1 MPKDIWKEVF
11 KAGLHTD
18 AGGNEKDWTIEDL
31 DTIAAKYNNQLPDEK
46 HEAPVVIGHPVN
58 NSPAYA
64 WVDELKRDGERLLA
78 KFNQLDPE
86 FEQLIRDGKYKKV
99 SIALYPDMM
108 LRHVGYLG
116 AVPPAVKGL
125 KDTNFN
131 SDEAFVELM
140 FEENST
146 NARTESNTCS
156 TDDEQKGNK
165 NEQKKRK
172 EKKRNIYFSPSK
184 SEDYEEHY
192 PENNRTPI
200 NFQGGSMP
208 ETLMPENYAKLFE
221 DLLTWLGQTFNEEIA
236 NQTAEELEKIKNRH
250 IRKDENPPKPVEAN
264 DGKDKID
271 LTQSKEYQEMQRK
284 LESLEND
291 NREMKFNE
299 YFNSQTGRLVPAQ
312 KNLVRLAFETAR
324 GNDKGFEFSENGVTK
339 TLRGEDVIKKLIES
353 FPTQVEFSEIANK
366 ALAGNDNSFEE
377 QNKFI
382 DEYYKNEGDR

>member
-1 MPKDIWKEVF
+1 MPKVIWKEVF

-64 WVDELKRDGERLLA
+64 WVEQLKRDGERLLA

-140 FEENST
+140 FEEHLT

-156 TDDEQKGNK
+156 TDDEQTGNK
-165 NEQKKRK
+165 NEQRKRK

-184 SEDYEEHY
+184 SEDFEGHN
-192 PENNRTPI
+192 PEINRIPI
-200 NFQGGSMP
+200 NFQGGN
-208 ETLMPENYAKLFE
+208 MPENYSKLFE

-236 NQTAEELEKIKNRH
+236 NQTAEELEKIKDRH

-264 DGKDKID
+264 EGKDKID

-299 YFNSQTGRLVPAQ
+299 YFSSQTGRLVPAQ

-324 GNDKGFEFSENGVTK
+324 GNDIGFEFSENGVTK

-353 FPTQVEFSEIANK
+353 FPTQVEFSEIADK
-366 ALAGNDNSFEE
+366 ALAGNNNSFEE

-382 DEYYKNEGDR
+382 DEYYGSGQLTVESG

>member
-11 KAGLHTD
+11 KAGLHND

-64 WVDELKRDGERLLA
+64 WVEQLKRDGERLLA

-86 FEQLIRDGKYKKV
+86 FEQLIKDGKYKKV

-140 FEENST
+140 FEENLT

-165 NEQKKRK
+165 NEQMKGK

-184 SEDYEEHY
+184 SEDFEEHD
-192 PENNRTPI
+192 PENNSQKI
-200 NFQGGSMP
+200 NFQGGS
-208 ETLMPENYAKLFE
+208 MPENYAKLFE

-236 NQTAEELEKIKNRH
+236 NQTAEELEKIKDRH
-250 IRKDENPPKPVEAN
+250 IRKEENPPKPVEAN

-271 LTQSKEYQEMQRK
+271 LNQSREYQEMQRK

-299 YFNSQTGRLVPAQ
+299 YFSSQTGRLVPAQ

-353 FPTQVEFSEIANK
+353 FPTQVEFSEIADK

-382 DEYYKNEGDR
+382 DEYYGS

>member
-236 NQTAEELEKIKNRH
+236 NQTAEELEKIKDRH